1 MDYQKFEKWCNF
13 NKDKIDRYVFN
24 KDVSDTGVSLTL
36 LFGLILF
43 YGLYKFFGY
52 GGLFTIIGIVY
63 IFIVFF
69 IIVTKFDLPL
79 KTNEIFACLLFK
91 ISNEIE
97 LMQSNKNIKEL
108 HQDLKNLKNIS
119 IYPIKTRV
127 PSMCLFKK
135 ENSLQLK
142 FFKLFYELPERIYS
156 SISDAN
162 FDKTEMIEN
171 LRKLA
176 YSIYCDA
183 DNKEET
189 LNQVLIDNPSSKDL
203 GFNFLKQISK
213 FKNNNLFRAIFW
225 TVILGIIFYFPYRCL
240 GIDKNTLFGGF
251 VVMLSPIIFSIFKK

>member
-13 NKDKIDRYVFN
+13 NKEKIDRYIFN
-24 KDVSDTGVSLTL
+24 KNVSDIGVSLTL

-43 YGLYKFFGY
+43 YGLYKFFGH

-63 IFIVFF
+63 IFIVCF

-79 KTNEIFACLLFK
+79 KTNEVFACLLFK

-127 PSMCLFKK
+127 PSIYLFKK

-162 FDKTEMIEN
+162 FDKAEMIEN

-225 TVILGIIFYFPYRCL
+225 TVTLGIIFYFAYRCL